1 MSLEVEILNVEDLGS
16 EIDAT
21 VSVKTDTVQT
31 IDYELDIYDPGM
43 TSDTVTIE
51 DTVVGGAGSYRGDA
65 NIHDAIMTVGDN
77 NGGTVVA
84 NAKNL
89 SNGDL
94 TIAKREWGAQDNEN
108 DPLPS
113 RVDLTSCSAD
123 PTSNGNLSV
132 SYSLAP
138 RESAGVEVD
147 VSIRVDSQAVGTYTH
162 FVPLRGGGFSQTIP
176 ARELPIGE
184 EMPVELNVD
193 GEIQDCGTVS
203 VADPDA
209 EPEPEPEP
217 TNVRLTGCEVVSE
230 DPLQVRFTIDGDGS
244 RGSATVRLMV
254 DGQQVASKQVDY
266 TLNPVDRVVEAPV
279 SDLPLGEDMPVSV
292 GL

>member
-1 MSLEVEILNVEDLGS
+1 MDMPLTVDIANVEETDNTLEVAVFV
-16 EIDAT
+16 T
-21 VSVKTDTVQT
+21 TDTTET
-31 IDYELDIYDPGM
+31 IEYALNINDTATGG
-43 TSDTVTIE
+43 TVTRYG
-51 DTVVGGAGSYRGDA
+51 TLVGGAGSYPGDTQTERVSFGV
-65 NIHDAIMTVGDN
+65 NQST
-77 NGGTVVA
+77 GGTVTA
-84 NAKNL
+84 
-89 SNGDL
+89 
-94 TIAKREWGAQDNEN
+94 TITEPEEYVGAQDQVKWGDQNATAQFDIN
-108 DPLPS
+108 QCAS
-113 RVDLTSCSAD
+113 S
-123 PTSNGNLSV
+123 PTSSGNLSV
-132 SYSLAP
+132 DYSVSPSGA
-138 RESAGVEVD
+138 SGGDATVEV
-147 VSIRVDSQAVGTYTH
+147 RVAGQVVGQATH